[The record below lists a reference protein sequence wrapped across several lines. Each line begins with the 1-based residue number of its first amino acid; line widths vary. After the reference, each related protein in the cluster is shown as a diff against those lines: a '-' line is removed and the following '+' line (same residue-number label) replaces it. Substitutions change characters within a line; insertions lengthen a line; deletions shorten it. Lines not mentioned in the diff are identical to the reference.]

1 MLDPDSCRA
10 ALEQLTQAIYNHEQ
24 WRKEVTRTLLCRLP
38 CDERDVREDAHRQCR
53 FGQWYYAGGSQALG
67 DYAAFVAVDADHAR
81 MHQLAARLLR
91 ASGVGAAIPPSDF
104 DTFANAVDRLQLQL
118 QTLKRE
124 LEDTLFRRDPLTGAE
139 SRVDML
145 TSLRSMLEPVRR
157 GVHQTSIAIMD
168 LDHFKAINDTHGHLV
183 GDQVLRA
190 SVHYVREHMR
200 PYDKLFRYGGEEFLI
215 AMPNTGLATGQTLL
229 ERLREGLAAGA
240 LVHAGAAPVV
250 VTASFGIAP
259 LDPHVSVEESMDR
272 ADKAVY
278 RAKTDGRN
286 CVRAWEAQL
295 GS

>member
-1 MLDPDSCRA
+1 MVDPDDYRT

-38 CDERDVREDAHRQCR
+38 CDERDVKEDAHRQCR
-53 FGQWYYAGGSQALG
+53 FGQWYSAGGSQALG
-67 DYAAFVAVDADHAR
+67 DHAAFVAVDADHAR
-81 MHQLAARLLR
+81 MHQLAATLLR
-91 ASGVGAAIPPSDF
+91 DSGLGAAILPVDF
-104 DTFANAVDRLQLQL
+104 DTFANAVDRVQLQL

-124 LEDTLFRRDPLTGAE
+124 LEDSLFRRDPLTGAE

-145 TSLRSMLEPVRR
+145 TSLREMLQPVKR
-157 GVHQTSIAIMD
+157 GIHQASIAIMD
-168 LDHFKAINDTHGHLV
+168 LDHFKAINDAHGHLV

-190 SVHYVREHMR
+190 SAHLIKKDIR

-215 AMPNTGLATGQTLL
+215 AMPNTDLATGRILL

-240 LVHAGAAPVV
+240 LAHVGTAPVR
-250 VTASFGIAP
+250 VTASFGIAS
-259 LDPHVSVEESMDR
+259 LDPHVSVEVSMDR

-286 CVRAWEAQL
+286 CVRAWEDQ
-295 GS
+295 